1 MGQIGTSACFS
12 LLSPDGILGF
22 EPAYEG
28 GQQMNEVSTPVVG
41 IDVSKSKLDSV
52 LLKNGKLKSKVL
64 PNSKEGHA
72 ELINWMINQ
81 GLTLDEV
88 HVCLE
93 STGVYSEPVALA
105 LADAGIKVSVVN
117 PASIKGFG
125 QSLIIRNKN
134 DKADAAVIARYCAAM
149 SPAPWQPPLPEL
161 RQLRAWNEHL
171 ASLKDIRQQQ
181 SNRIEAL
188 EFANQTEVA
197 AHARMH
203 LAWLDTQIKQLTN
216 DIDDHIDR
224 HPDLLRDAELI
235 ESIPGLGRGTAAKV
249 LGRVGDL
256 RRFGSAKELAAY
268 IGVTPRQR
276 QSGSSVRGRTTISRI
291 GCRDL
296 RAALYMPA
304 LTAMRRNPLLSE
316 FAERLQSSG
325 MAKMAVIAAVM
336 RKLVHQMYGV
346 IRSGKPFNPNHLNKQ
361 LANQHGI

>member
-1 MGQIGTSACFS
+1 MCQIGASACFS

-28 GQQMNEVSTPVVG
+28 GRQMNEVSTPVVG
-41 IDVSKSKLDSV
+41 IDVSKKKLDIE
-52 LLKNGKLKSKVL
+52 LLANGKRKSKVL
-64 PNSKEGHA
+64 QNNRDGYA
-72 ELINWMINQ
+72 ELGKWLRNQ
-81 GLTLDEV
+81 GIGPETV
-88 HVCLE
+88 HVCME
-93 STGVYSEPVALA
+93 STGVYSEPLAVALID
-105 LADAGIKVSVVN
+105 LGMKVSVVN
-117 PASIKGFG
+117 PGSVKGFS

-149 SPAPWQPPLPEL
+149 QPALWQAPSREQ

-181 SNRIEAL
+181 ANRIEAL
-188 EFANQTEVA
+188 EFASQTEVA
-197 AHARMH
+197 AHAKTH
-203 LAWLDTQIKQLTN
+203 LDWLDKQIKQLEK

-224 HPDLLRDAELI
+224 HPDLQRDAELI

-256 RRFGSAKELAAY
+256 RRFGSAKELAAF

-276 QSGSSVRGRTTISRI
+276 QSGSSVRGRTTISRM
-291 GCRDL
+291 GCREL

-304 LTAMRRNPLLSE
+304 LTAIRRNPLLGE
-316 FAERLQSSG
+316 FANRLQSSG

-346 IRSGKPFNPNHLNKQ
+346 VRSGKPFDPNHLNKQ
-361 LANQHGI
+361 LEIQHGI

>member
-1 MGQIGTSACFS
+1 
-12 LLSPDGILGF
+12 
-22 EPAYEG
+22 
-28 GQQMNEVSTPVVG
+28 MNEVGTPVVG
-41 IDVSKSKLDSV
+41 IDVSKSKLDIA
-52 LLKNGKLKSKVL
+52 LLVNGKLKSKVF
-64 PNSKEGHA
+64 PNSRDGYA
-72 ELINWMINQ
+72 ELGKWLKNQ
-81 GLTLDEV
+81 GVTLDLV
-88 HVCLE
+88 HVCME
-93 STGVYSEPVALA
+93 STGVYSEPAALA
-105 LADAGIKVSVVN
+105 LVDLGLKVSVVN
-117 PASIKGFG
+117 PASVKGFG

-134 DKADAAVIARYCAAM
+134 DKADAAVIARYCAAIQPALWQAP
-149 SPAPWQPPLPEL
+149 SPEQ

-181 SNRIEAL
+181 ANRIEAL
-188 EFANQTEVA
+188 EFANQGEVA
-197 AHARMH
+197 AHAKTH
-203 LAWLDTQIKQLTN
+203 LKWLDKEIKQLEN

-224 HPDLLRDAELI
+224 HPDLQRDAELI

-276 QSGSSVRGRTTISRI
+276 QSGSSIRGRTTISRM

-304 LTAMRRNPLLSE
+304 MTAIRKNPLLSE
-316 FAERLQSSG
+316 FANRLESSG

-346 IRSGKPFNPNHLNKQ
+346 VRSGKPFDPNHLNKQ
-361 LANQHGI
+361 LELQHGI

>member
-1 MGQIGTSACFS
+1 
-12 LLSPDGILGF
+12 
-22 EPAYEG
+22 
-28 GQQMNEVSTPVVG
+28 MNQVGTPVVG
-41 IDVSKSKLDSV
+41 IDVSKSKLDIA
-52 LLKNGKLKSKVL
+52 LLKNGKLKSKAL
-64 PNSKEGHA
+64 PNSKSGHA
-72 ELINWMINQ
+72 ELVNWLRNQ
-81 GLTLDEV
+81 DVALDEV
-88 HVCLE
+88 HVCME

-105 LADAGIKVSVVN
+105 LCDLGMKVSVAN
-117 PASIKGFG
+117 PASVKGFG

-149 SPAPWQPPLPEL
+149 SPELWQPPSREQ

-188 EFANQTEVA
+188 EFAGQTEVA
-197 AHARMH
+197 AHAKTH
-203 LAWLDTQIKQLTN
+203 LDWLDKQIKQLEK

-224 HPDLLRDAELI
+224 HPDLQRDAELI

-276 QSGSSVRGRTTISRI
+276 QSGSSVKGRTTISRM

-304 LTAMRRNPLLSE
+304 LTAARKNPLLSA
-316 FAERLQSSG
+316 FAQRLQSTG
-325 MAKMAVIAAVM
+325 MAPMAVIAAVM

-346 IRSGKPFNPNHLNKQ
+346 IRSGKPFDPNHLNKP
-361 LANQHGI
+361 LAMEHGI

>member
-1 MGQIGTSACFS
+1 
-12 LLSPDGILGF
+12 
-22 EPAYEG
+22 
-28 GQQMNEVSTPVVG
+28 MNLVGTPVVG
-41 IDVSKSKLDSV
+41 IDVSKSKLDIA

-64 PNSKEGHA
+64 PNSRDGHA
-72 ELINWMINQ
+72 ELTKWLKNQ
-81 GLTLDEV
+81 DVPLDQV
-88 HVCLE
+88 HICME

-105 LADAGIKVSVVN
+105 LNDMGMKVSVVN

-125 QSLIIRNKN
+125 QSLNIRNKN

-149 SPAPWQPPLPEL
+149 SPALWQAPSHEQ

-181 SNRIEAL
+181 ANRIEAL

-197 AHARMH
+197 AHAKTH
-203 LAWLDTQIKQLTN
+203 LDWLDKQIKQLEN

-224 HPDLLRDAELI
+224 HPDLRHDAELI

-249 LGRVGDL
+249 LGRVGNL

-276 QSGSSVRGRTTISRI
+276 QSGSSVRGRTTISRM

-304 LTAMRRNPLLSE
+304 LTAIRKNPLLSE
-316 FAERLQSSG
+316 FANRLQSTG

-346 IRSGKPFNPNHLNKQ
+346 VRSGKPFDPNHMGKT
-361 LANQHGI
+361 LASEHGI